1 MSSILDA
8 LEKLES
14 APPPAAPGS
23 PPPRPT
29 RRRALIAAG
38 VLAAFA
44 AGVGIAAWL
53 LRAPTPVPAA
63 PLVASAPEPAPADVA
78 PDTPEPAHPAAA
90 AGARRAAPTFRE
102 RPWAE
107 VVEDEAPAAPSPPPA
122 AAEPPVAR
130 RPAPAALPAAEP
142 APAASVAATPP
153 AASRATPPAAAP
165 RTRAT
170 PPPAPEARASPAK
183 PARARPPAGAP
194 AVRISFLIYSRT
206 PERRS
211 VALTLDGTGMVTLR
225 EGQATQGLEVVE
237 IRPDGAE
244 MAWQGERFTV
254 PARN

>member
-107 VVEDEAPAAPSPPPA
+107 VVEDE
-122 AAEPPVAR
+122 
-130 RPAPAALPAAEP
+130 APAALPAAEP